1 MPEADEIGLAA
12 ARLDRFSMI
21 PPMASCPI
29 SMPPIGPGVES
40 VSIRAVIIARRVV
53 GWAIE
58 YRQRY
63 RDWQADEHSSFRWSL
78 SQQHGADHES
88 SNQEK
93 FSHLDDL

>member
-1 MPEADEIGLAA
+1 
-12 ARLDRFSMI
+12 
-21 PPMASCPI
+21 MASCPI

-40 VSIRAVIIARRVV
+40 VSVRSVIIARRVVSRRVV

-58 YRQRY
+58 YRQRN
-63 RDWQADEHSSFRWSL
+63 RDRQADEDSSLRWSL
-78 SQQHGADHES
+78 CQHHDADHES